1 MSCSAFPR
9 NWCWRVFIG
18 TGTIFSSSG
27 GIDPRGKTGAPGDE
41 RRREMERAIRRQA
54 EWSSA
59 PRSNPVPRVGRFR
72 ALGGLLKKPLD
83 RGKPPSFRRKPE
95 SILTFHRAERPRL
108 CWRATPQCGICA
120 AVMTARGR
128 FHRWM
133 KMDSG
138 FRRNDE
144 QRRRA
149 KPPSRIGRRFSGHH
163 FPLEGFFN
171 SPRGVRVLR
180 REQVLEGQGEFPK
193 NSIN

>member
-1 MSCSAFPR
+1 M
-9 NWCWRVFIG
+9 
-18 TGTIFSSSG
+18 GTIPSASG
-27 GIDPRGKTGAPGDE
+27 GINPRGKTGAPGDE
-41 RRREMERAIRRQA
+41 RRREMEGAIRRQA
-54 EWSSA
+54 GCSSA
-59 PRSNPVPRVGRFR
+59 PRSNPVSRAGRLR
-72 ALGGLLKKPLD
+72 ALGGLMKKLLD

-108 CWRATPQCGICA
+108 CWRATPECGICA
-120 AVMTARGR
+120 EVMTARGR

-144 QRRRA
+144 QRQRA

-171 SPRGVRVLR
+171 SPRGSRSGGAAKFSR
-180 REQVLEGQGEFPK
+180 ARGNFRK
-193 NSIN
+193 IR